1 MGPKVS
7 KGRSESP
14 LVASAEAKPSVKREE
29 VRKVFPLPST
39 RNLFFCATPLLQGP
53 EGFQRASGKPFGRL
67 RRGEI
72 LYVCKGTM
80 HDLQNDK
87 AKYFAN
93 KRNGRGS
100 IKAWN
105 RGRFYA
111 SYQLFSKK
119 GVPSSR
125 TSTSMSEKC
134 RGTGLVIRYFRI
146 SSMRTLSWKV
156 TREKLTPCLWARPV
170 RPMRWR

>member
-1 MGPKVS
+1 MPTMPRPGVEKARKIKPA
-7 KGRSESP
+7 
-14 LVASAEAKPSVKREE
+14 VAWLAGI
-29 VRKVFPLPST
+29 ST
-39 RNLFFCATPLLQGP
+39 KYGP

-72 LYVCKGTM
+72 LYVCKRTM

-87 AKYFAN
+87 AEYFAN

-105 RGRFYA
+105 RGHFYA
-111 SYQLFSKK
+111 SHQLFSKK
-119 GVPSSR
+119 GVPSAC

>member
-1 MGPKVS
+1 MAWPFHALGFPNQRGRFTLKKITLSHAETIRFLLSYHARVS
-7 KGRSESP
+7 TGM
-14 LVASAEAKPSVKREE
+14 
-29 VRKVFPLPST
+29 
-39 RNLFFCATPLLQGP
+39 GP

-72 LYVCKGTM
+72 LYVCKRTM

-87 AKYFAN
+87 AEYFAN

-105 RGRFYA
+105 RGHFYA

>member
-1 MGPKVS
+1 MGKINTVS
-7 KGRSESP
+7 LCKITSLCLLAGFAVKTLADYSRYSS
-14 LVASAEAKPSVKREE
+14 VQNSAPFSAM
-29 VRKVFPLPST
+29 
-39 RNLFFCATPLLQGP
+39 GP

-72 LYVCKGTM
+72 LYVCKRTM

-119 GVPSSR
+119 GVPSSCTR
-125 TSTSMSEKC
+125 TSRAEKC
-134 RGTGLVIRYFRI
+134 RGTGLVIRYNRI
-146 SSMRTLSWKV
+146 TSMRTLSWKV